1 MAYFT
6 QPTIYSQPCADVCL
20 PGLLPRWCLVELFL
34 VQGLHVLAYNPV
46 RPPLQRLLYW
56 PYIPPTCSQAPVP
69 GVSPGAARLPGP
81 LSSAGI
87 EKGPRPFGLDPY
99 TSNIPH
105 YRVQFY
111 AIFFAQKV
119 RGATTATNTTQF
131 SLYTPIID
139 YKYILCRLLT
149 PFYKILVA
157 VVAVVALI
165 IF

>member
-1 MAYFT
+1 
-6 QPTIYSQPCADVCL
+6 
-20 PGLLPRWCLVELFL
+20 LFL

-69 GVSPGAARLPGP
+69 GVSPGAARLPGA

-111 AIFFAQKV
+111 AIFFLLKKLEVQHLQQ
-119 RGATTATNTTQF
+119 TQHSF
-131 SLYTPIID
+131 P
-139 YKYILCRLLT
+139 YIPL
-149 PFYKILVA
+149 
-157 VVAVVALI
+157 
-165 IF
+165 